1 MFSKPNE
8 ALSHW
13 YSLFMSVQDSYTPL
27 KNGVSKGIH
36 TLMVQQ

>member
-27 KNGVSKGIH
+27 KTAFQREFIP
-36 TLMVQQ
+36 